1 MSRLPTPPESY
12 VEFSQH
18 FPKLA
23 EAWRLMADASEVGSL
38 SERELRLVKLAVA
51 FGAMR
56 EGAVH
61 SNVRKGIAQG
71 LARSDIEQVIAAAAG
86 TIGMPATA
94 AVFTWVRDILDP
106 AASQPEHHR

>member
-1 MSRLPTPPESY
+1 MSHLPAPPESY

-23 EAWRLMADASEVGSL
+23 DAWRLISDASQVGSL
-38 SERELRLVKLAVA
+38 SERELRLVKLGVA
-51 FGAMR
+51 LGAMR

-61 SNVRKGIAQG
+61 SNVRKGLSQG
-71 LARSDIEQVIAAAAG
+71 LARSDIEQAIAAAAG
-86 TIGMPATA
+86 TIGMPATV

-106 AASQPEHHR
+106 VASRPEDHR